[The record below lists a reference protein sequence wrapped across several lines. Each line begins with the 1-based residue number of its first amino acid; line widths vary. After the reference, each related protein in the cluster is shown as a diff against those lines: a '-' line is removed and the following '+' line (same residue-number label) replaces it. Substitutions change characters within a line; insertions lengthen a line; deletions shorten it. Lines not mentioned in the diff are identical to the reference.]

1 MRLRILPY
9 KKGSASAKA
18 LAEKLG
24 AKRIKLTN
32 SRFTPR
38 SGDVIINW
46 GNSKIPANWD
56 SSTWVINHPDLVK
69 EQSDKLRFFTINS
82 NEWWESHEW
91 LPPFWTNAEEIPD
104 EAFPVVCRTVLNGH
118 SGNGIVI
125 ADSRDDLVPAE
136 LYVKYIKKKDE
147 YRIHLGRNAKE
158 DVEVIDIQQKKR
170 NTSCDQPNWQIRN
183 HQNGFIYAREGV
195 VPPDRVLECALDCFS
210 RSGLDFGAVDVI
222 WNEWKGEAYVL
233 EINTAPGLQ
242 GTTLDKYG
250 EFFRSSYIV
259 GARA

>member
-46 GNSKIPANWD
+46 GNSKMPANWD
-56 SSTWVINHPDLVK
+56 GYTAEVFNQPDLVK
-69 EQSDKLRFFTINS
+69 EQSDKLRFFTIN
-82 NEWWESHEW
+82 NALEW
-91 LPPFWTNAEEIPD
+91 LPTFWTSAEEIPD

-125 ADSRDDLVPAE
+125 ADSRDDLAPAK

-147 YRIHLGRNAKE
+147 YRIHLGRNA
-158 DVEVIDIQQKKR
+158 DLDIEVIDIQQKKR

-210 RSGLDFGAVDVI
+210 RSWLDFGAVDVI
-222 WNEWKGEAYVL
+222 WSEWKGEAYVL

-250 EFFRSSYIV
+250 EFFRSSR
-259 GARA
+259 GLRA